1 MSDDEIKKIVEEEP
15 VFDGFSE
22 GSEPQN
28 AIGNYFGIG
37 LSNKHGLTDEL
48 PFDVMMLI
56 LGAELTK
63 RELDLETATTLIADE
78 HAKTNGFSEAEIDEI
93 AKTRREFL
101 FRSLEKLNFK
111 NWEIYLGSEI
121 AREPRHQQI
130 LSGNFP
136 GNSYE
141 RMQLADMEFFRS
153 QRKSVK
159 VGWKHAGMEFDER
172 HFDTMYSSVFGNGTT
187 FIYTRAG
194 RALDGTPLPPYL
206 HMPNKPRLMLSKTE
220 NIHEKVGHMPK
231 AVRSHFNRMADLFEN
246 VVYGSIRNKQNGN
259 RPEYLEKRL
268 REIYGVLFSG
278 K

>member
-1 MSDDEIKKIVEEEP
+1 MSKDEIEKIVEEEP
-15 VFDGFSE
+15 VLDGFSE
-22 GSEPQN
+22 GNDLEN
-28 AIGNYFGIG
+28 ANGNYFGIG
-37 LSNKHGLTDEL
+37 LSNKHGLTNEL

-63 RELDLETATTLIADE
+63 RKLDLQTVTTLIADE
-78 HAKTNGFSEAEIDEI
+78 HAKTNGFSEADIDAI

-101 FRSLEKLNFK
+101 FRSLDKLNFR

-121 AREPRHQQI
+121 AKEPQHRQI
-130 LSGNFP
+130 LSGNFS

-172 HFDTMYSSVFGNGTT
+172 HFDRMYESSFGKGTT
-187 FIYTRAG
+187 FLYTRAG

-206 HMPNKPRLMLSKTE
+206 HVPNKPRLMLSKTE
-220 NIHEKVGHMPK
+220 DIGQKAEQMPN
-231 AVRSHFNRMADLFEN
+231 AVRSHFNRVADLFEK
-246 VVYGSIRNKQNGN
+246 VVYGSIQTKQNGN
-259 RPEYLEKRL
+259 SPEYLEKRL
-268 REIYGVLFSG
+268 KGIYGLMLG
-278 K
+278 